1 MYCFQYTASDCYVE
15 TPSRITILTDS
26 EPFFAR
32 LSELVGSGWLLVR
45 ATTPDLDAPI
55 ELTRPPAGLTAAP
68 VLLPCSE

>member
-45 ATTPDLDAPI
+45 VT
-55 ELTRPPAGLTAAP
+55 
-68 VLLPCSE
+68 